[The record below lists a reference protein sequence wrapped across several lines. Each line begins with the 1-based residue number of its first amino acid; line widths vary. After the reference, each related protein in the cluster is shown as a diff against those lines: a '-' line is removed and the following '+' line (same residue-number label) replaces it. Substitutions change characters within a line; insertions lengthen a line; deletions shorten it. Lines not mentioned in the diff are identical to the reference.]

1 MNKQVKEVM
10 MPKVLV
16 TNDDGIDAHGLRI
29 LVEALSKHADVY
41 VVAPADQQSGKSH
54 SITFLREVTPQ
65 ERDVKGAVAAWVLD
79 GTPADCVMWA
89 IDYLR
94 DEEGVEP
101 DFVISGINLG
111 FNTGLAAYYSGTVA
125 GAREGAINGIR
136 SIALSVGGQDG
147 MSAEHFDYLI
157 GLLPQLMEM
166 SMQIDPGIILSV
178 NAPDVPSWDIKGV
191 RVAETAPRGY
201 GIRFFFEKKKN
212 GNYQMTGEADYLDD
226 NMRYDID
233 WCAASYVA
241 VSPIPTTLSDPVALM
256 RLKGLARA
264 ADCLTLIIDPQE
276 KMPVHLK
283 NADRLTN
290 NLEKLTRTVSR
301 MDLPIIVAESY
312 DMGDIL
318 PQIKKY
324 ASEAETV
331 RHIHPD
337 VWTSPDLEKFAG
349 AIDCR
354 KVLVAGAATNVE
366 LLQTVPGFLRRGYE
380 VVVLKDCCDSAD
392 TDGHDLSIKMM
403 EDMGCRISTLE
414 TEVMMLAG
422 SCPKQMLNSVKNI
435 LRT

>member
-1 MNKQVKEVM
+1 M

-29 LVEALSKHADVY
+29 LVDALSKHADVY

-201 GIRFFFEKKKN
+201 GIRFYFGKKKN

-256 RLKGLARA
+256 RLKGLARE

-290 NLEKLTRTVSR
+290 NLEKLTRAVSR

-354 KVLVAGAATNVE
+354 KVLIAGAATNVE

-422 SCPKQMLNSVKNI
+422 SCPKQVLDSVKNI

>member
-1 MNKQVKEVM
+1 M

-29 LVEALSKHADVY
+29 LVDALSKHADVY

-201 GIRFFFEKKKN
+201 GIRFYFGKKKN

-290 NLEKLTRTVSR
+290 NLEKLTRAVSR

-422 SCPKQMLNSVKNI
+422 SCPKQVLNSVKNI

>member
-1 MNKQVKEVM
+1 M

-201 GIRFFFEKKKN
+201 GIRFFFGKKKN

-256 RLKGLARA
+256 RLKGLARE

-290 NLEKLTRTVSR
+290 NLEKLTRAVSR

-422 SCPKQMLNSVKNI
+422 SCPKQVLDSVKNI

>member
-1 MNKQVKEVM
+1 MI
-10 MPKVLV
+10 KVLV

-94 DEEGVEP
+94 DEEGIEP

-136 SIALSVGGQDG
+136 SIALSVGGQGG
-147 MSAEHFDYLI
+147 MEVQYFDYLV

-178 NAPDVPSWDIKGV
+178 NSPDIPSWEIRGM
-191 RVAETAPRGY
+191 RVCAAAPRGY

-212 GNYQMTGEADYLDD
+212 GSYQMTGGADYLDD

-233 WCAASYVA
+233 WCAAGYVA
-241 VSPIPTTLSDPVALM
+241 VSPIPTTLSDTAALM
-256 RLKGLARA
+256 RLKGLVKET
-264 ADCLTLIIDPQE
+264 DCLTLIIDPQE
-276 KMPVHLK
+276 KMPVRVK
-283 NADRLTN
+283 DAERLTG
-290 NLEKLTRTVSR
+290 NLEKLAHAVSR
-301 MDLPIIVAESY
+301 MGKPLILAESY
-312 DMGDIL
+312 DMGEIL
-318 PQIKKY
+318 PQVKAY
-324 ASEAETV
+324 GSEAEIV

-337 VWTSPDLEKFAG
+337 VWTAPDLEKYVSALG
-349 AIDCR
+349 CR
-354 KVLVAGAATNVE
+354 KVLIAGAATNVE
-366 LLQTVPGFLRRGYE
+366 ILQTAESFLKRGCK
-380 VVVLKDCCDSAD
+380 VAVLEDCCSSPDMP
-392 TDGHDLSIKMM
+392 GHELSINMM
-403 EDMGCRISTLE
+403 KDLGCTVSTLE
-414 TEVMMLAG
+414 TEVMKLTA
-422 SCPKQMLNSVKNI
+422 SCSKQVLDAVKNI

>member
-1 MNKQVKEVM
+1 M

-354 KVLVAGAATNVE
+354 KVLIAGAATNVE

>member
-1 MNKQVKEVM
+1 MNGQAKNTGL
-10 MPKVLV
+10 PKVLV

-29 LVEALSKHADVY
+29 LVDALSEHADVY

-54 SITFLREVTPQ
+54 SITFLREVTPR

-136 SIALSVGGQDG
+136 SIALSVGGNDAMDAQ
-147 MSAEHFDYLI
+147 HFDYLV

-166 SMQIDPGIILSV
+166 SMQIDPGVILSV
-178 NAPDVPSWDIKGV
+178 NAPDIPSWDIRGV
-191 RVAETAPRGY
+191 RVCAAAPRGY
-201 GIRFFFEKKKN
+201 GIRFFFEKKDN
-212 GNYQMTGEADYLDD
+212 GNYQMTGGADYLDN

-241 VSPIPTTLSDPVALM
+241 VSPIPTTLSDTASLM
-256 RLKGLARA
+256 RLRGLVTET
-264 ADCLTLIIDPQE
+264 DCLTLIIDPQE
-276 KMPVHLK
+276 KMPVRMKTAGKLIS
-283 NADRLTN
+283 NV
-290 NLEKLTRTVSR
+290 EKLAHAVSR
-301 MDLPIIVAESY
+301 MGKPLLIAESY
-312 DMGDIL
+312 DMGEVL
-318 PQIKKY
+318 PQIKVH
-324 ASEAETV
+324 AVEAETV

-337 VWTSPDLEKFAG
+337 VWTAPDLEKYVG

-354 KVLVAGAATNVE
+354 RVIIAGAATNVE
-366 LLQTVPGFLRRGYE
+366 LLQTAPGFLRRGYE
-380 VVVLKDCCDSAD
+380 VVVPEDCCDSPD
-392 TDGHDLSIKMM
+392 RYGHDRAIKML
-403 EDMGCRISTLE
+403 EDEGCIISTLE
-414 TEVMMLAG
+414 TEVMRMAG
-422 SCPKQMLNSVKNI
+422 SCQRQVLDAVKNI